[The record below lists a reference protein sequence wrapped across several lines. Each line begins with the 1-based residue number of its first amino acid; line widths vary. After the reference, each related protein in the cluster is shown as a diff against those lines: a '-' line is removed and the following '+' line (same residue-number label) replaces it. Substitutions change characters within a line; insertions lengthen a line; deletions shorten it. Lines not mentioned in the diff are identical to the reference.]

1 MLCPKCKNENLSD
14 SKYCK
19 ECGTQLFGTAEP
31 DTSFTKT
38 LETPKEDLTRGTI
51 FADRYEIIEELGRG
65 GMGKVYRVE
74 DQKIKEEIA
83 LKLIKPEIASDE
95 KTISRF
101 KNELR
106 LARKI
111 RHKNICQMF
120 DMGEW
125 QGTHFITMEYISGED
140 LKSFIRRSKQLS
152 IPAAIAIA
160 EEVCEGLKEAHKLGV
175 IHRDL
180 KSHNIM
186 IDRDGNSRIM
196 DFGIARTLKGKGIT
210 DSGVMIG
217 TPEYM
222 SPEQAEGKEVD
233 ENTDLYSLG
242 VILYE
247 MVTGQL
253 PFEGD
258 TPLSIAV
265 KHKTEVP
272 PDPKIV
278 NPHISKNLR
287 KLILRC
293 LEKDPQM
300 RYRKAEEMLLDL
312 KKIELP
318 EPELLKEESSKW
330 KNSIAVLPFKN
341 MSTDPEQEYFCEG
354 LSEELINALTQ
365 INDLRV
371 VARTS
376 AFSFKDKDMDIRE
389 IGHKLNVKTVL
400 EGSVRK
406 SGNRLRI
413 TAQLINVIDGY
424 HLWSDR
430 FDRELADV
438 FDIQDE
444 ISLAITDKLKLELL
458 GEEKQK
464 LTKRYTEDVEAY
476 NIYLKGLYFRRKLTG
491 DNIKKAID
499 LFNRAIDKDP
509 KNTLAWAGLAY
520 SHMVSPFYGDES
532 PDEAY
537 PLAKKAVLKALELD
551 RQLAE
556 AYEAHAAI
564 NAYME
569 WNWESAKANLD
580 RAQELNPGYAWVYF
594 HRGSLLTYLAE
605 FEEGIRNF
613 KKACELDPL
622 NIAFNRN
629 LGCIYVRAGQFEN
642 AIETLQRT
650 IEMDPDFPMT
660 HLYLAYVY
668 IQKNMYKEALI
679 ELQKEK
685 SLLNGFL
692 EPHIGIVYNLMG
704 QRDKTQQILDELL
717 VRSKKEYISPYGLA
731 LLHFDLGEN
740 DLGFSCL
747 EKAYDARDPWLVYMS
762 VDFLLD
768 RVRSDPRFKEMLKKI
783 NLT

>member
-1 MLCPKCKNENLSD
+1 MIE
-14 SKYCK
+14 
-19 ECGTQLFGTAEP
+19 TIEP
-31 DTSFTKT
+31 NASFTKT
-38 LETPKEDLTRGTI
+38 LESPKEDLTRGTI
-51 FADRYEIIEELGRG
+51 FAERYEIIEELGRG

-83 LKLIKPEIASDE
+83 LKLIKPEIASHE
-95 KTISRF
+95 KTIERF
-101 KNELR
+101 KNELK

-111 RHKNICQMF
+111 RHKNVCQMF
-120 DMGEW
+120 DLGEW
-125 QGTHFITMEYISGED
+125 EGTHFITMEYISGED

-186 IDRDGNSRIM
+186 INRDGNSRIM

-210 DSGVMIG
+210 GSGVMIG

-253 PFEGD
+253 PFGGD

-265 KHKTEVP
+265 KHKTEAP

-293 LEKDPQM
+293 LEKDPQK
-300 RYRKAEEMLLDL
+300 RYRKAEEMFLDL

-318 EPELLKEESSKW
+318 EHELPKEESSKW

-341 MSTDPEQEYFCEG
+341 MSADPEQEYFCEG
-354 LSEELINALTQ
+354 LSEELINALTK
-365 INDLRV
+365 INDLKV

-376 AFSFKDKDMDIRE
+376 AFSFKDKDIDIRE
-389 IGHKLNVKTVL
+389 IGRKLNVESVL

-406 SGNRLRI
+406 AGNRLRI
-413 TAQLINVIDGY
+413 TAQLINVADGY

-430 FDRELADV
+430 YDRQLADV

-464 LTKRYTEDVEAY
+464 LTKRFTEDIEAY

-491 DNIKKAID
+491 DNIKKAIG
-499 LFNRAIDKDP
+499 LFNQAIDKDP
-509 KNTLAWAGLAY
+509 KNALAWAGLSY
-520 SHMVSPFYGDES
+520 THMVSTFYGDKS

-551 RQLAE
+551 HQLEE
-556 AYEAHAAI
+556 AYEAQAAI

-569 WNWESAKANLD
+569 WDWESAKANLD

-629 LGCIYVRAGQFEN
+629 LGCIYVRADQFEN
-642 AIETLQRT
+642 AVETLQRT

-668 IQKNMYKEALI
+668 IQKNMYEEALT

-704 QRDKTQQILDELL
+704 QKDKTQKILDELL
-717 VRSKKEYISPYGLA
+717 VRSKKEYISSYGLA

-747 EKAYDARDPWLVYMS
+747 EKAYDVRDPWLVYMS

-768 RVRSDPRFKEMLKKI
+768 RVRSDPRFKEILKRT
-783 NLT
+783 NLI